1 MTGITVARFFPK
13 RADLRHGRGEAQP
26 KAVRVTDDEVTQ
38 AEQTVADVVN
48 DGDAVVRSP
57 PVHSVYVVHH
67 DAGVD
72 PDAARCEGTSAP
84 LARFRLEAKAA

>member
-26 KAVRVTDDEVTQ
+26 KAVWVTDDEVPQ
-38 AEQTVADVVN
+38 AVRTVTDVVN
-48 DGDAVVRSP
+48 DGDVVVRSP
-57 PVHSVYVVHH
+57 PVHRVYVVHP

-72 PDAARCEGTSAP
+72 PDAARCGEAFAP
-84 LARFRLEAKAA
+84 RT